1 LKLTFY
7 YYLFFRN
14 NILFQKL
21 HNKSIFLIRKFEKKI
36 KDIEKEE
43 KLQAEKET
51 QRLAKIRE
59 KEGIN

>member
-1 LKLTFY
+1 MSLLKLID
-7 YYLFFRN
+7 RN
-14 NILFQKL
+14 NILFQRL
-21 HNKSIFLIRKFEKKI
+21 HNKSIFLTRKFDKKI